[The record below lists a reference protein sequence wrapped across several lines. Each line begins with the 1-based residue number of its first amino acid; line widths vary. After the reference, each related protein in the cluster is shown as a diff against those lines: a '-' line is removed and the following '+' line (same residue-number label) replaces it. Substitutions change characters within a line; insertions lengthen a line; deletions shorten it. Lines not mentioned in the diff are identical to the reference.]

1 MNFLEILANP
11 INIVVFLLIVSLLV
25 AAHELGHYLFARWF
39 GMAVEEFAIGFG
51 KGKWVWR
58 RAIHKIED
66 SEGTHEFET
75 EYTLRPIPLGGFVR
89 MAGMQFMEDGSE
101 TRVRNGFYS
110 KPPFARFMVLL
121 AGPVFSVLA
130 GLVILVPLY
139 MFHGV
144 KEVSEKPL
152 IGRMAPDGPAARAGL
167 KEGDRIVSLDGKKV
181 STFYDVMSYVRE
193 RPLKEI
199 EIEFERN
206 GAIQTTVATPEQTP
220 EPTPVLDAK
229 LQPTNEK
236 KIQGKLGI
244 GVAEELKRI
253 PPLDALNRAVT
264 LPGKMIAGL
273 IGMFATPSRIGDEVG
288 GPMTIVAAT
297 AGAVES
303 GLDRILELAGVL
315 SISLGIFNL
324 LPCPPFDGG
333 QMMIA
338 FAEMLRRG
346 KRLSYRVQEVLFG
359 AGTIAVFAMIIGVF
373 YVDIKRFLTPRAE
386 NKKAVERPIEK
397 ALPKSESR

>member
-11 INIVVFLLIVSLLV
+11 INIVAFLLIVSLLV

-58 RAIHKIED
+58 RATHRIKD
-66 SEGTHEFET
+66 AQGVHEFET
-75 EYTLRPIPLGGFVR
+75 EYTIRPIPLGGFVR
-89 MAGMQFMEDGSE
+89 MAGMHFMEDGSE
-101 TRVRNGFYS
+101 TKVRNGFYS
-110 KPPFARFMVLL
+110 KSPFARFMVLL

-139 MFHGV
+139 MLHGV
-144 KEVSEKPL
+144 KEASEKPIL
-152 IGRMAPDGPAARAGL
+152 GIVAENGPAARVGL
-167 KEGDRIVSLDGKKV
+167 KQGDRIISLDGKNV
-181 STFYDVMSYVRE
+181 STFFEVMTYVRE
-193 RPLKEI
+193 RPEKPI
-199 EIEFERN
+199 QIRFERD
-206 GAIQTTVATPEQTP
+206 GAIKEVVATPDKTP
-220 EPTPVLDAK
+220 QPTPVLDAK
-229 LQPTNEK
+229 LQPTGESR
-236 KIQGKLGI
+236 IQGKLGI
-244 GVAEELKRI
+244 GVAEELKKI
-253 PPLDALNRAVT
+253 PPLEALTRAIT
-264 LPGKMIAGL
+264 LPGKMVAGL
-273 IGMFATPSRIGDEVG
+273 VGMFAAPSRIGDEVG

-333 QMMIA
+333 QMLIA

-346 KRLSYRVQEVLFG
+346 RRLSYRVQEILFG

-373 YVDIKRFLTPRAE
+373 YIDIKRFASPKPETKPP
-386 NKKAVERPIEK
+386 VERPTQQKTERNV
-397 ALPKSESR
+397 P

>member
-1 MNFLEILANP
+1 MNFLEILSNP
-11 INIVVFLLIVSLLV
+11 LNIVAFLLIVSLLV
-25 AAHELGHYLFARWF
+25 AAHELGHYLLARLY
-39 GMAVEEFAIGFG
+39 GMAIEEFAIGFG

-58 RAIHKIED
+58 RAVHKIED
-66 SEGTHEFET
+66 DEGVHEFET
-75 EYTLRPIPLGGFVR
+75 EYTIRPIPLGGFVR

-101 TRVRNGFYS
+101 TKVRNGFYS
-110 KPPFARFMVLL
+110 KSPFARFMVLL

-144 KEVSEKPL
+144 KEASEKPIL
-152 IGRMAPDGPAARAGL
+152 GRVAPDGAAARAGL
-167 KEGDRIVSLDGKKV
+167 KQGDRIVSLDGKSV
-181 STFYDVMSYVRE
+181 ATFFDVMTYVRE
-193 RPLKEI
+193 RPQKPI
-199 EIEFERN
+199 EIRFERN
-206 GAIQTTVATPEQTP
+206 GSVQEVTATPDKTP
-220 EPTPVLDAK
+220 TPTPVLDAK
-229 LQPTNEK
+229 LQPTGENR
-236 KIQGKLGI
+236 IQGKLGI

-253 PPLDALNRAVT
+253 PPLAALNRAIT

-273 IGMFATPSRIGDEVG
+273 AGMFAAPSKIGDEVG

-297 AGAVES
+297 ASAVES
-303 GLDRILELAGVL
+303 GLDRVFELAGVL

-346 KRLSYRVQEVLFG
+346 RRLSYRLQEILFG

-373 YVDIKRFLTPRAE
+373 YVDIKRFMTPQPKA
-386 NKKAVERPIEK
+386 KSAVERPVEK
-397 ALPKSESR
+397 GLSE